1 MNQIATP
8 VMPDLAAVD
17 PTALLSDRYDLLA
30 NEMAAELQTPK
41 EILAKYGIKQK
52 DFRLLAKTDRFKRAY
67 KLAKSEWATEDGAKA
82 LFARKCR
89 MAADDGILDIYGI
102 VKDKTAP
109 PANRIEAHKHLSTMG
124 ELAPSKDQG
133 EGSGAKH
140 SIVINIGKSQGRA
153 PITVEGAVVESE
165 DG

>member
-1 MNQIATP
+1 MNQITTP

-17 PTALLSDRYDLLA
+17 PTALLKDRFDLLA

-67 KLAKSEWATEDGAKA
+67 KTAKTEWASEDGMKA

-89 MAADDGILDIYGI
+89 MAADDGILDIHQI
-102 VKDKTAP
+102 VKDTKMP
-109 PANRIEAHKHLSTMG
+109 PANRIEAHKHLSAMG
-124 ELAPSKDQG
+124 NLAPSKVAG
-133 EGSGAKH
+133 EEGQAKH
-140 SIVINIGKSQGRA
+140 TIVINIGKSHGRE
-153 PITVEGAVVESE
+153 PLTVEGSVVEQE
-165 DG
+165 AE